1 MGLPAGHAIRVHRGE
16 VQELWVTAIE
26 SKAVALDAVE
36 ILSGA
41 DASEINYENEM
52 SSVEIARFGL
62 SVGETRRVDLP
73 GASTNFVRLNSFLD
87 VLVHPSRVLNIFRR
101 GQ

>member
-1 MGLPAGHAIRVHRGE
+1 MVLSAGHAIRVQRGE
-16 VQELWVTAIE
+16 VQELWITAIE

-41 DASEINYENEM
+41 DASEIKYENEM
-52 SSVEIARFGL
+52 STAEIVSFGL
-62 SVGETRRVDLP
+62 SVGETRRVDLSE
-73 GASTNFVRLNSFLD
+73 GSAHLVRANSLRD
-87 VLVHPSRVLNIFRR
+87 ILVHPSRVLNIFRR